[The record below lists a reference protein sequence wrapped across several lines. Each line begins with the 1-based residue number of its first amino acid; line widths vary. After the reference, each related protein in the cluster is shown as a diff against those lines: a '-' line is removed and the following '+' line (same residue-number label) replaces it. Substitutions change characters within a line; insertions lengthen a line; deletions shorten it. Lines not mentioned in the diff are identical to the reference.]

1 MLRRFLHGRLW
12 LSRRAALARGA
23 EPRVLESRPQERAS
37 QQPHPR
43 AVSLRV
49 GWWAR
54 WSARRHSRGED
65 LQDPR
70 RGGHFQRTTLTD
82 LRRGLVMRTAIK
94 KCSRMESA
102 VYLPRSAHESEKTLR
117 KCRVSVVSV
126 LLPSLTLTLITC
138 PTRCSAPEG

>member
-70 RGGHFQRTTLTD
+70 RG
-82 LRRGLVMRTAIK
+82 LVMRTAIK

>member
-23 EPRVLESRPQERAS
+23 EPRVLQSRPQERAS

-43 AVSLRV
+43 AVPARGRV
-49 GWWAR
+49 G
-54 WSARRHSRGED
+54 RRVATREAKTCRTGTSDADGEEN
-65 LQDPR
+65 
-70 RGGHFQRTTLTD
+70 GAFHE
-82 LRRGLVMRTAIK
+82 V
-94 KCSRMESA
+94 ESA
-102 VYLPRSAHESEKTLR
+102 VYLPRSAQESEKTLR
-117 KCRVSVVSV
+117 KCVSVVSV